1 MRHRSGT
8 RHSPDKLRVAKS
20 TAPRPIT
27 LMYVPTTGEPKRLV
41 TSAKT
46 LRGLC
51 AVLILFL
58 TFVSWLAYSWHKQ
71 GVELAELRYLHSVAE
86 EQKAE
91 LKALQEQTRTLTERL
106 RQLEILETKI
116 RQSLEAEGVLSQSFI
131 SSALG
136 VASRETATLP
146 SRSSDAVRIAN
157 RDIGRVIQLSEQE
170 IAELDNSLS
179 GLESR
184 YEDLDSYAKEVVR
197 WLRAQPN
204 IWPTRGSV
212 TSNFGWRRHPITG
225 RYEFHPALDIAAP
238 YGTPIV
244 AAADGR
250 VEFAGYRS
258 GYGRT
263 VVINHGY
270 GIKTLYAHCSTIKVR
285 YGQNVVRGQLIATV
299 GDSGTA
305 TGPHLHYEIHV
316 SGVAV
321 NPFKYLK

>member
-1 MRHRSGT
+1 MQQGT
-8 RHSPDKLRVAKS
+8 RARHSPDKLKVARS

-27 LMYVPTTGEPKRLV
+27 LMYIPLTGEPRRLV

-46 LRGLC
+46 LRGLVV
-51 AVLILFL
+51 ALILFL
-58 TFVSWLAYSWHKQ
+58 TFISCLAYSWHKQ
-71 GVELAELRYLHSVAE
+71 RAELAELRYLHSVAE

-91 LKALQEQTRTLTERL
+91 LKALQEQARGLTERL
-106 RQLEILETKI
+106 RQLEILESKI

-157 RDIGRVIQLSEQE
+157 RDIGTVIQLSEKE
-170 IAELDNSLS
+170 FGELDKSLS

-184 YEDLDSYAKEVVR
+184 YEDLDGYAKEVIR

-225 RYEFHPALDIAAP
+225 QYEFHPALDIAAP
-238 YGTPIV
+238 YGTSIV
-244 AAADGR
+244 ATADGR

-270 GIKTLYAHCSTIKVR
+270 GIKTLYAHCSTIKVK
-285 YGQNVVRGQLIATV
+285 YGQNVVRGQIIATI
-299 GDSGTA
+299 GDSGVA
-305 TGPHLHYEIHV
+305 TGPHLHYEIQV

>member
-1 MRHRSGT
+1 M
-8 RHSPDKLRVAKS
+8 AKS

-27 LMYVPTTGEPKRLV
+27 LMYVPTTGEPRRLV

-46 LRGLC
+46 LRGLG
-51 AVLILFL
+51 AALLLFL
-58 TFVSWLAYSWHKQ
+58 SFVCWLVYSWRKQ

-86 EQKAE
+86 QQKAQ

-116 RQSLEAEGVLSQSFI
+116 RQSLEAEGVLSQSFV

-146 SRSSDAVRIAN
+146 SRSSDAVRVAN
-157 RDIGRVIQLSEQE
+157 RDIGRVIQLSEKE
-170 IAELDNSLS
+170 LAELDNSLS
-179 GLESR
+179 ELESR
-184 YEDLDSYAKEVVR
+184 YQDLDGYAKEVVR

-204 IWPTRGSV
+204 IWPTRGNV

-244 AAADGR
+244 ATADGW